1 MRYQKVL
8 AIATI
13 ALMFVLLSACSDN
26 APGPDTS
33 APTAQPTQDVQPV
46 SAPTTRQQVIA
57 WDGTYGYIIQTL
69 VSDMTSIGT
78 DGTNQD
84 IVGMNTDCTQLQ
96 TDVATAQGFPAI
108 PDAQTAS
115 DFGSGITYLASAAQ
129 DCVDGTTGSGD
140 ASLLQ
145 RAASELDQATAK
157 FTAATADISALTS

>member
-1 MRYQKVL
+1 MLQGRIHLRQL
-8 AIATI
+8 H
-13 ALMFVLLSACSDN
+13 S
-26 APGPDTS
+26 
-33 APTAQPTQDVQPV
+33 QQ
-46 SAPTTRQQVIA
+46 RQQVA
-57 WDGTYGYIIQTL
+57 TWYESYGYIIQTL
-69 VSDMTSIGT
+69 SSDVTSVGT

-145 RAASELDQATAK
+145 RAISEMNQATAK
-157 FTAATADISALTS
+157 FTAATADINALTS